1 MRTTIRLS
9 DEAYRVADAVSRQRR
24 ITLGEAVSELI
35 LRASAPASAGR
46 VRLRNGFPVVDFGRT
61 FTSDDVRALEDDV

>member
-9 DEAYRVADAVSRQRR
+9 DEAFRVAESMARQRR

-35 LRASAPASAGR
+35 LRPARAAPVESNRRGG
-46 VRLRNGFPVVDFGRT
+46 LPVFDCDRPVT
-61 FTSDDVRALEDDV
+61 ADDVQSLDE